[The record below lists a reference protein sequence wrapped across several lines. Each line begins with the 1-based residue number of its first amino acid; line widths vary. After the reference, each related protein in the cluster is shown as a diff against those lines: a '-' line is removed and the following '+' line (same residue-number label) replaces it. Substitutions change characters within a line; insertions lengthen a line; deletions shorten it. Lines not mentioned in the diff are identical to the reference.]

1 MRLISLTQNSLQAAV
16 EAAAE
21 AIRAGMVLIAP
32 TDTVYGLIA
41 NAADEKAI
49 ARVYSIK
56 NRDPKNRCRSYVKN
70 IAMAKNWQKY
80 RARRKRFWMNIGREK

>member
-56 NRDPKNRCRSYVKN
+56 NRDPKNRCRSS
-70 IAMAKNWQKY
+70 
-80 RARRKRFWMNIGREK
+80 